1 MRAIISFLFIF
12 LCGFSAFNSTKIN
25 FYGVNIEEKKMDEYM
40 HDIHYSI
47 ESYLKDNES
56 YWEDGKRL
64 DTSVFPIRFSRFFF
78 DDSPW
83 EMEIFIPY
91 HYFRIS
97 DSLICPVILSQTKIG
112 SDNVHL
118 LLWGIVY
125 NHVEG
130 KFLSKPFD
138 LAYEV
143 GNAFRRR
150 YFFSSVSL
158 NNRKNEII
166 VSSDKYDI
174 TMDLERRA
182 RRSFENQADI
192 LTRVSWETGEIIT
205 DVDEK

>member
-97 DSLICPVILSQTKIG
+97 DSLICPVVLSQTRIG
-112 SDNVHL
+112 TDPVHL
-118 LLWGIVY
+118 VLWGIIY
-125 NHVEG
+125 NHVERN
-130 KFLSKPFD
+130 FLSKPFD

-143 GNAFRRR
+143 GDVLSRR
-150 YFFSSVSL
+150 YFYSSVTL
-158 NNRKNEII
+158 NTKENEII
-166 VSSDKYDI
+166 IRSSKYDI
-174 TMDLERRA
+174 IIEIQNRA
-182 RRSFENQADI
+182 KKSFENQADI
-192 LTRVSWETGEIIT
+192 ST
-205 DVDEK
+205 DVN